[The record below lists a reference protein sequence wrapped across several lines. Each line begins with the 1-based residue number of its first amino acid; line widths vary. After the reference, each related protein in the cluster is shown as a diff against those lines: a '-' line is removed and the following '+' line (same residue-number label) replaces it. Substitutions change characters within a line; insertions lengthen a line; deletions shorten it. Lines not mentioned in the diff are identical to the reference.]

1 MTEAPKCPSC
11 GGEIPRDVSFRQ
23 CPKCLLTLGFC
34 RENRETDGGPPSD
47 SGLDGATRIVFGD
60 YEVLEQIGRGGMGV
74 VHKAHQFSL
83 NRIVA
88 LKMIRVGDA
97 ASPVDLAR
105 FRREA
110 EAAET
115 RQVRWRGGIPDANH
129 FQGDNSI
136 QGK

>member
-1 MTEAPKCPSC
+1 
-11 GGEIPRDVSFRQ
+11 
-23 CPKCLLTLGFC
+23 
-34 RENRETDGGPPSD
+34 
-47 SGLDGATRIVFGD
+47 LDGATRIVFGD

-110 EAAET
+110 EAAAKLDHP
-115 RQVRWRGGIPDANH
+115 GIVPIYEVGEHEANP
-129 FQGDNSI
+129 FLVMRFVQGSSLAEKI
-136 QGK
+136 GSFALPLARVPW